1 MSIDSRTLS
10 ASDYEKHSNVTME
23 MLHDQLEALV
33 EEYSPEG
40 ANGWECEYS
49 VSTCRKV
56 YIYKTFHSNR
66 ELFNSRISR
75 ADD

>member
-1 MSIDSRTLS
+1 MS
-10 ASDYEKHSNVTME
+10 AADYEKHSNETME
-23 MLHDQLEALV
+23 TLHDQLEALV

-56 YIYKTFHSNR
+56 FICSVGPPTFTYKMTR
-66 ELFNSRISR
+66 ERW
-75 ADD
+75 DG

>member
-56 YIYKTFHSNR
+56 YIHKYLPFGPKTTDRKDLES
-66 ELFNSRISR
+66 
-75 ADD
+75 